1 MDTKNVEA
9 MAKEVK
15 SQVVKEI
22 SQAEKRATS
31 ELAKVKKSAEAMV
44 KRAEQLVKKNP
55 EKAALVAVGI
65 GAALGAAAALL
76 FTKGGKKK

>member
-15 SQVVKEI
+15 KQVVKEV
-22 SQAEKRATS
+22 SQAEKRAS
-31 ELAKVKKSAEAMV
+31 VELAKAKKSAEAMV

-55 EKAALVAVGI
+55 EKAALVAAGI
-65 GAALGAAAALL
+65 GVALGAAAALL
-76 FTKGGKKK
+76 FTKSRKK